1 MWRDLVSCRGGSKKL
16 GSSGRWGRV
25 TSKNLGTAHSQ
36 AGSSTSSWKERL
48 TSGVRAKVSKDRL
61 RSWIWET
68 GIWGLPGRWYE
79 EENSAGGWGRVPT
92 SAAEEPTNKL
102 EHSCETSCGFVRDS
116 QCRGWAPVRG
126 WETEPQILEL
136 CPHWLLLSKNN
147 QAKFNFPLNS
157 KNLSD
162 MSSVREE
169 ETLLSLVQY
178 LLPCKWHL

>member
-1 MWRDLVSCRGGSKKL
+1 MWRDLVSWRGGSKKL

-48 TSGVRAKVSKDRL
+48 TIRVRAKVSKDRL
-61 RSWIWET
+61 RS
-68 GIWGLPGRWYE
+68 RSS
-79 EENSAGGWGRVPT
+79 SARDLGTTKQVIRRREQRRRVPT

-136 CPHWLLLSKNN
+136 CPHWLLLSKK
-147 QAKFNFPLNS
+147 QSSKIQFPAKLKKF
-157 KNLSD
+157 
-162 MSSVREE
+162 
-169 ETLLSLVQY
+169 
-178 LLPCKWHL
+178 KWYE